1 MPDAPG
7 LETEKEALSNNSLAS
22 LSKQN
27 PARGAYHGPWEFQP
41 SCVLSISLSTLLD
54 VPFQTSGF

>member
-7 LETEKEALSNNSLAS
+7 LETEKETLSNNSLAS

-54 VPFQTSGF
+54 VF